1 MATTT
6 SLPAPDAQ
14 SQPGIGPAGRI
25 VGVFFSPKPTFEDI
39 ARKPSW
45 VAPMIVLLLISI
57 GLSVTLARRADWIEV
72 SKDQISKSKFA
83 SRQIDQLSEGQKA
96 QAYEQAA
103 TRGKVIR
110 YVRGFVGWPLLLL
123 VSSGIYLGVFKLI
136 GGARTNFAT
145 AFAVTTFA
153 QEQEIVRPTGV
164 PEPLSKESPPKATRA
179 RSPHRHA
186 KTKAASTEEGD
197 QVSPPPVSG
206 GVPATGARS
215 VMMVDARTGK
225 TLYEKNADEIRPA
238 ASTQKLLT
246 ALIVTEHGFLDQPVR
261 VEFTD
266 TLAEPVKL
274 NIKPGDTYQRIDL
287 LRALL
292 VKSPNDVARCLARDN
307 AGSIETFA
315 EVMNQR
321 ARELGATHSHFV
333 NPNGLPVPGQYSS
346 ARDLSIIA
354 RAAYANPTIRS
365 IVCLPQLVFRYANGR
380 TRELENTNKV
390 LRRLPYCN
398 GMKTG
403 YTEAAGHCLICSGS
417 RPGRDI
423 IVVVLG
429 DSTAVWRDASALL
442 SWGLWM

>member
-1 MATTT
+1 MK
-6 SLPAPDAQ
+6 L
-14 SQPGIGPAGRI
+14 GRNWI
-25 VGVFFSPKPTFEDI
+25 ACFCVF
-39 ARKPSW
+39 
-45 VAPMIVLLLISI
+45 
-57 GLSVTLARRADWIEV
+57 
-72 SKDQISKSKFA
+72 
-83 SRQIDQLSEGQKA
+83 
-96 QAYEQAA
+96 
-103 TRGKVIR
+103 
-110 YVRGFVGWPLLLL
+110 
-123 VSSGIYLGVFKLI
+123 
-136 GGARTNFAT
+136 
-145 AFAVTTFA
+145 AFALPTFA
-153 QEQEIVRPTGV
+153 QEQEAVRPSGV

-179 RSPHRHA
+179 RSPHRHP
-186 KTKAASTEEGD
+186 KTKAALNEERNE
-197 QVSPPPVSG
+197 VSPPRVSG

-215 VMMVDARTGK
+215 VMMVDARTGA

-246 ALIVTEHGFLDQPVR
+246 ALIIAERGFLDQPVR

-307 AGSIETFA
+307 AGSIEAFA

-346 ARDLSIIA
+346 ARDLSVIA

-390 LRRLPYCN
+390 LRRSPYCN